1 MVQSNNGPNVGGNN
15 KSPSQQGKG
24 GSKNQ
29 PLAPVSGAN
38 TALIDPLND
47 VSDQELLYK
56 IYTQQATTMTHE
68 QLCRE
73 YKIMIKQLELL
84 IETNKLLRFDI
95 KQVKLQHDALQQQY
109 NERIKYASN
118 NNNNTTTGGST
129 TTSHSSVTIQTLQ
142 RDLLEKQLNE
152 TKHLVTT
159 LTFVLQDKQQHI
171 DLIKN
176 TNKQLVVEL
185 DGYKKQLQQLHLK
198 QQEQEHLLVL
208 QQVANGVEVNG
219 ANLSGGGNTSGS
231 LINNNT
237 GQPFYF

>member
-1 MVQSNNGPNVGGNN
+1 
-15 KSPSQQGKG
+15 
-24 GSKNQ
+24 
-29 PLAPVSGAN
+29 
-38 TALIDPLND
+38 LN
-47 VSDQELLYK
+47 
-56 IYTQQATTMTHE
+56 
-68 QLCRE
+68 
-73 YKIMIKQLELL
+73 
-84 IETNKLLRFDI
+84 
-95 KQVKLQHDALQQQY
+95 
-109 NERIKYASN
+109 
-118 NNNNTTTGGST
+118 
-129 TTSHSSVTIQTLQ
+129 
-142 RDLLEKQLNE
+142 
-152 TKHLVTT
+152 
-159 LTFVLQDKQQHI
+159 FVLQDKQQHI